1 MNAKELII
9 QHIKERL
16 DSFKELGQAYSDEKI
31 DALAENLSK
40 TGKPL
45 TEIFTLIDN
54 KFSNQ
59 LRKIKHDDYLASL
72 KEYYLAN
79 IDKLEKGNNCYLL
92 SYDQGVKVLEQ
103 AYIKEEKELNSD
115 LKEVLVNNNK
125 KGYQKINS
133 KANDYELIISDIA
146 YLLKIDYASTYRVFD
161 EKMEPQ
167 GILHLS
173 FTNPQERFLNF
184 EEVLRYIKEESP
196 KFNLKQELIEYH
208 DRHLKMG
215 LKKAR
220 SKEDYQSNIDYV
232 LKMFKALPDITDNNI
247 AELRKKYLNM
257 KVFELLTNSLDNNLE
272 NIGLMVNKESLK
284 KYTYR
289 LSPSFNK
296 YTTTMDNLNEDETIC
311 NFYIVDKKELLIN
324 LMKKYYDDIKGLLS
338 LIANNNETLKQ
349 LTRQVIKEHLEF
361 EQYEKYS
368 EQIENNIDMI
378 SDLVKAKKEV
388 TPDTEEDQ
396 MRNEDN
402 EILFRNRISPIS
414 DNYVSEEY
422 EDSDRGS
429 TIITAIITFILFV
442 TIGIILLAILALS
455 KMNI

>member
-31 DALAENLSK
+31 EALAENLSK

-45 TEIFTLIDN
+45 TEVFTLIDN

-103 AYIKEEKELNSD
+103 AFIKEEKEINPD

-146 YLLKIDYASTYRVFD
+146 YLLKIDYASTYRVFN

-167 GILHLS
+167 GTLHLS
-173 FTNPQERFLNF
+173 FTTPQERFLNF
-184 EEVLRYIKEESP
+184 EEVLRYVKEESP
-196 KFNLKQELIEYH
+196 KFTLKQELIEYH

-220 SKEDYQSNIDYV
+220 NKEDYQSNIDYI
-232 LKMFKALPDITDNNI
+232 LKMFKALPDITDKNV
-247 AELRKKYLNM
+247 AELRKNYLNM

-284 KYTYR
+284 NYTYR

-296 YTTTMDNLNEDETIC
+296 YTTTMENLSEDETIC

-324 LMKKYYDDIKGLLS
+324 LMKKYYDDIKELLS
-338 LIANNNETLKQ
+338 LIANNSDSLKQ

-368 EQIENNIDMI
+368 KQIETNIDMI

-388 TPDTEEDQ
+388 TPDTEEDK

-429 TIITAIITFILFV
+429 TIVTAIITFILFI

-455 KMNI
+455 KMDI